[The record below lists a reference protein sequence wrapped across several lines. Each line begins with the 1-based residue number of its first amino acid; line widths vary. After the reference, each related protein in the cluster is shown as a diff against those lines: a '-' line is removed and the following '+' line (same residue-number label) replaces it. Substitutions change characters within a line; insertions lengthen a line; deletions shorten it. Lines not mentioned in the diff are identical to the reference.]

1 MNSRDCPAPAERTP
15 SETSPDAQGVN
26 LRAVIEKLNPVI
38 RGYVNYFRPGDVRK
52 R

>member
-1 MNSRDCPAPAERTP
+1 M
-15 SETSPDAQGVN
+15 
-26 LRAVIEKLNPVI
+26 EKLNPVI